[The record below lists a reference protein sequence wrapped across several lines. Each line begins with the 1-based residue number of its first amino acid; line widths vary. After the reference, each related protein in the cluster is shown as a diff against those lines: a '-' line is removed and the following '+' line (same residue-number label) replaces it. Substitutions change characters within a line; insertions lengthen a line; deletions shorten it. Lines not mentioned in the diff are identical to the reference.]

1 MDEPPAPKLILVH
14 GAWHGS
20 WCWGPLE
27 SRLRERGVDV
37 VSVELTSQG
46 YDASSLGDL
55 YRDAEVVRAS
65 ASASPAPTVLL
76 GHSYGGLVIYQAA
89 QTLNNVSR
97 LIYLAAFLP
106 EPGDSLMAIVDPWIA
121 AGSDVSWLQ
130 TTPDGLFTIA
140 PGKEREFFYHD
151 CEPAVAA
158 EAAGRLRPQSAD
170 SFRQPVSPATQDGP
184 PSVYV
189 VCTEDSVILPQ
200 GQRLM
205 ARRAD
210 HVVELSAGHSP
221 FLSHPGPLC
230 NLVLEQLAGGS
241 AAGFFRL
248 K

>member
-1 MDEPPAPKLILVH
+1 MDEPAVPKLILVH

-27 SRLRERGVDV
+27 SRLRERGIDV
-37 VSVELTSQG
+37 ASVELTSQG
-46 YDASSLGDL
+46 YDPSSIGDL
-55 YRDAEVVRAS
+55 YRDAEVVRAASS
-65 ASASPAPTVLL
+65 ASQAPTVLL
-76 GHSYGGLVIYQAA
+76 GHSYGGMVINQAA

-106 EPGDSLMAIVDPWIA
+106 APGDSLMAIVEPWIA

-130 TTPDGLFTIA
+130 STPDGLLTIA
-140 PGKEREFFYHD
+140 PGKAREYFYHD

-158 EAAGRLRPQSAD
+158 DAEGRLRPQSTD
-170 SFRQPVSPATQDGP
+170 SFHQPVTPSTKDGP
-184 PSVYV
+184 SSVYV

-200 GQRLM
+200 GQRIM

-210 HVVELSAGHSP
+210 QVVELSAGHSP
-221 FLSHPGPLC
+221 FLSHPESLC
-230 NLVLEQLAGGS
+230 DLVLEQLVGGA